1 MADIQV
7 TSRNYQRTD
16 LRERLEDDWVRG
28 IFALLRSKVVDV
40 SLGQSE
46 DKEIL
51 LQIRPSR

>member
-46 DKEIL
+46 D
-51 LQIRPSR
+51 